1 MDGSTT
7 SNYLEIA
14 MMRMMMMMIM
24 MLVML
29 ILRKKMTKDFV
40 LVCVGGSNQGFCG
53 DWTVLK
59 KKNM

>member
-7 SNYLEIA
+7 NYLEIA

-29 ILRKKMTKDFV
+29 ILRKKMTKDLFFA
-40 LVCVGGSNQGFCG
+40 CVGGSSQGFCG
-53 DWTVLK
+53 DWKVLK
-59 KKNM
+59 ETNT

>member
-14 MMRMMMMMIM
+14 MMRIMMIM
-24 MLVML
+24 MLAML

-40 LVCVGGSNQGFCG
+40 LVCVGGSSQGFCG
-53 DWTVLK
+53 D
-59 KKNM
+59 